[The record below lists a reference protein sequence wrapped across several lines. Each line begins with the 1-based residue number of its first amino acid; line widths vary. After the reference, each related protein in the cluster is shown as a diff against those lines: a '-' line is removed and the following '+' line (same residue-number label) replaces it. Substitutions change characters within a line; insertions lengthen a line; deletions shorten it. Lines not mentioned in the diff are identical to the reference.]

1 LGGPDLAARP
11 LVGNDPQDRG
21 LVNPPAVYTPEIRVA
36 MGGQACAG
44 AAGPS
49 PPPFAARPN
58 LSQSPET
65 EDLMAEPR
73 APRLCVLIDADNVP
87 ASYAEAIFDEI
98 AGMGE
103 ASVRRIYGDWSATR
117 LGAWARKVAA
127 LGMVAD
133 QQFSNTKGKNAS
145 DIGLVIAAMD
155 FLHSGLF
162 DGFVLV
168 SSDSD
173 FTRLAA
179 RIREQGLD
187 VYGIGEKKTPEAFR
201 MACKRFIYVENL
213 DDTPPVQ
220 PTESK
225 QESPTKPGGKEPP
238 QQAIPL
244 IIAAMRAIDPDGEWY
259 SLGQIGQYITQG
271 APDFDTRTYGSA
283 KLSDLVRKISRFEV
297 RSGPGGQLLA
307 RDVS

>member
-1 LGGPDLAARP
+1 M
-11 LVGNDPQDRG
+11 
-21 LVNPPAVYTPEIRVA
+21 T
-36 MGGQACAG
+36 
-44 AAGPS
+44 
-49 PPPFAARPN
+49 
-58 LSQSPET
+58 
-65 EDLMAEPR
+65 EPR

-87 ASYAEAIFDEI
+87 AGYAEAIFEEC
-98 AGMGE
+98 ASLGE

-117 LGAWARKVAA
+117 LGGWAKKVAA
-127 LGMVAD
+127 LGLVAD

-145 DIGLVIAAMD
+145 DIGLVISAMD

-213 DDTPPVQ
+213 GGEVPLREAPARVERTPELAHDVP
-220 PTESK
+220 PET
-225 QESPTKPGGKEPP
+225 PARGGKEIPAK
-238 QQAIPL
+238 AIPM
-244 IIAAMRAIDPDGEWY
+244 IIAAMRAIDPEGEWY
-259 SLGQIGQYITQG
+259 SLGQIGQFITQVS
-271 APDFDTRTYGSA
+271 PDFDTRTYGSA
-283 KLSDLVRKISRFEV
+283 KLSDLIRKISRFEV
-297 RSGPGGQLLA
+297 KPGPGGQLLA
-307 RDVS
+307 RDVA

>member
-1 LGGPDLAARP
+1 MPD
-11 LVGNDPQDRG
+11 
-21 LVNPPAVYTPEIRVA
+21 
-36 MGGQACAG
+36 
-44 AAGPS
+44 
-49 PPPFAARPN
+49 
-58 LSQSPET
+58 
-65 EDLMAEPR
+65 PR

-87 ASYAEAIFDEI
+87 AHYAEAIFEEI
-98 AGMGE
+98 ASLGE
-103 ASVRRIYGDWSATR
+103 ASVRRIYGDWSAQR
-117 LGAWARKVAA
+117 LNKWAEKVAA
-127 LGMVAD
+127 LGLVAD

-213 DDTPPVQ
+213 GPAEPVRAVAAPVIRPDAAPEAPRAAGDKLPPA
-220 PTESK
+220 
-225 QESPTKPGGKEPP
+225 
-238 QQAIPL
+238 QAIPL
-244 IIAAMRAIDPDGEWY
+244 IIAAMRAIDPEGEWY
-259 SLGQIGQYITQG
+259 SLGQIGQFITQ
-271 APDFDTRTYGSA
+271 ANPDFDTRTYGSA
-283 KLSDLVRKISRFEV
+283 KFSDLVRKLPRFEV
-297 RSGPGGQLLA
+297 RQGPGGQLQA
-307 RDVS
+307 RDVT

>member
-1 LGGPDLAARP
+1 
-11 LVGNDPQDRG
+11 
-21 LVNPPAVYTPEIRVA
+21 
-36 MGGQACAG
+36 
-44 AAGPS
+44 
-49 PPPFAARPN
+49 
-58 LSQSPET
+58 
-65 EDLMAEPR
+65 MAEAR
-73 APRLCVLIDADNVP
+73 APRLAVLIDADNVP
-87 ASYAEAIFDEI
+87 ASYAEAIFEEI
-98 AGMGE
+98 AGLGE

-117 LGAWARKVAA
+117 LAAWARRVAA
-127 LGMVAD
+127 LGLVAD

-213 DDTPPVQ
+213 TRIDAAADHDPVEVPRAKAQ
-220 PTESK
+220 PEAA
-225 QESPTKPGGKEPP
+225 EAPLRGGKEPP
-238 QQAIPL
+238 AKAIPL

-259 SLGQIGQYITQG
+259 SLGQIGQYITQ
-271 APDFDTRTYGSA
+271 ASPDFDTRTYGSA

-297 RSGPGGQLLA
+297 KPGPGSQLLA

>member
-1 LGGPDLAARP
+1 
-11 LVGNDPQDRG
+11 
-21 LVNPPAVYTPEIRVA
+21 
-36 MGGQACAG
+36 M
-44 AAGPS
+44 
-49 PPPFAARPN
+49 
-58 LSQSPET
+58 PET
-65 EDLMAEPR
+65 R

-87 ASYAEAIFDEI
+87 AGYAEAIFEEI
-98 AGMGE
+98 AALGE
-103 ASVRRIYGDWSATR
+103 ASVRRIFGDWSAQR
-117 LGAWARKVAA
+117 LGGWARKVAA

-213 DDTPPVQ
+213 ATNEDLREAPRAVEPVAD
-220 PTESK
+220 PAPRTDPAPRSG
-225 QESPTKPGGKEPP
+225 TKEPP
-238 QQAIPL
+238 AKAIPL
-244 IIAAMRAIDPDGEWY
+244 IIAAMRAIDPEGEWY

-271 APDFDTRTYGSA
+271 SPDFDTRTYGSA

-297 RSGPGGQLLA
+297 KPGPGGQLLA
-307 RDVS
+307 RDVA

>member
-1 LGGPDLAARP
+1 MP
-11 LVGNDPQDRG
+11 
-21 LVNPPAVYTPEIRVA
+21 
-36 MGGQACAG
+36 
-44 AAGPS
+44 
-49 PPPFAARPN
+49 
-58 LSQSPET
+58 
-65 EDLMAEPR
+65 EPR

-87 ASYAEAIFDEI
+87 SGYAEAIFEEI
-98 AGMGE
+98 ASLGE
-103 ASVRRIYGDWSATR
+103 ASVRRIYGDWSAQR
-117 LGAWARKVAA
+117 LGGWAKKVAA
-127 LGMVAD
+127 LGLVAD

-213 DDTPPVQ
+213 GTTEDIPDAPPEPAPARGTSRAEPVEATP
-220 PTESK
+220 
-225 QESPTKPGGKEPP
+225 KPGTKEAPAK
-238 QQAIPL
+238 AIPF
-244 IIAAMRAIDPDGEWY
+244 IIAAMRAIDPDAEWY
-259 SLGQIGQYITQG
+259 SLGQVGQFITQG
-271 APDFDTRTYGSA
+271 NPDFDTRTYGSA

-297 RSGPGGQLLA
+297 RPGPGGQLQM
-307 RDVS
+307 RDVA

>member
-1 LGGPDLAARP
+1 MPD
-11 LVGNDPQDRG
+11 
-21 LVNPPAVYTPEIRVA
+21 
-36 MGGQACAG
+36 
-44 AAGPS
+44 
-49 PPPFAARPN
+49 
-58 LSQSPET
+58 
-65 EDLMAEPR
+65 PR

-87 ASYAEAIFDEI
+87 SSYAEAIFEEI
-98 AGMGE
+98 ASLGE
-103 ASVRRIYGDWSATR
+103 ASVRRIYGDWSAQR
-117 LGAWARKVAA
+117 LAGWAKKVAA
-127 LGMVAD
+127 LGLVAD

-213 DDTPPVQ
+213 GAADDAPEPAPARGTARTEQPDTP
-220 PTESK
+220 
-225 QESPTKPGGKEPP
+225 KPGTKEAPAK
-238 QQAIPL
+238 AIPF
-244 IIAAMRAIDPDGEWY
+244 IVAAMRAIDPDAEWY
-259 SLGQIGQYITQG
+259 SLGQVGQFITQG
-271 APDFDTRTYGSA
+271 TPDFDTRTYGSA

-297 RSGPGGQLLA
+297 RPGPGGQLQM
-307 RDVS
+307 RDVA

>member
-1 LGGPDLAARP
+1 MPD
-11 LVGNDPQDRG
+11 
-21 LVNPPAVYTPEIRVA
+21 
-36 MGGQACAG
+36 
-44 AAGPS
+44 
-49 PPPFAARPN
+49 
-58 LSQSPET
+58 
-65 EDLMAEPR
+65 PR

-87 ASYAEAIFDEI
+87 ASYAEAIFEEI
-98 AGMGE
+98 ASLGE
-103 ASVRRIYGDWSATR
+103 ASVRRIYGDWSAMR
-117 LGAWARKVAA
+117 LNAWAKKVAS
-127 LGMVAD
+127 LGLVAD

-145 DIGLVIAAMD
+145 DIGLVISALD

-213 DDTPPVQ
+213 SAAEAVADDVRPR
-220 PTESK
+220 TEAGP
-225 QESPTKPGGKEPP
+225 QEPAPARPAKEAPTK
-238 QQAIPL
+238 AIHL
-244 IIAAMRAIDPDGEWY
+244 IVAAMRAIDPEGEWY

-271 APDFDTRTYGSA
+271 NPDFDTRTYGSA
-283 KLSDLVRKISRFEV
+283 KLSDLIKKLSSRFET
-297 RSGPGGQLLA
+297 RPGPGGQLQV
-307 RDVS
+307 RDVA

>member
-1 LGGPDLAARP
+1 MP
-11 LVGNDPQDRG
+11 
-21 LVNPPAVYTPEIRVA
+21 
-36 MGGQACAG
+36 
-44 AAGPS
+44 
-49 PPPFAARPN
+49 
-58 LSQSPET
+58 
-65 EDLMAEPR
+65 EPR

-87 ASYAEAIFDEI
+87 AGYAEALFEEI
-98 AGMGE
+98 ATLGE
-103 ASVRRIYGDWSATR
+103 ASVRRIYGDWSAQR
-117 LGAWARKVAA
+117 LNKWAEKVAA
-127 LGMVAD
+127 LGLVAD

-213 DDTPPVQ
+213 GPSEPARALTPLATPE
-220 PTESK
+220 PAR
-225 QESPTKPGGKEPP
+225 PAAGGKEPP
-238 QQAIPL
+238 TGAIPL
-244 IIAAMRAIDPDGEWY
+244 IVAAMRAIDPEGEWY
-259 SLGQIGQYITQG
+259 SLGQIGQFITQ
-271 APDFDTRTYGSA
+271 ANPDFDARTYGA
-283 KLSDLVRKISRFEV
+283 PKLSDLMRKLPRFEV
-297 RSGPGGQLLA
+297 QQGPGGQLQA
-307 RDVS
+307 RDVT

>member
-1 LGGPDLAARP
+1 M
-11 LVGNDPQDRG
+11 QQ
-21 LVNPPAVYTPEIRVA
+21 T
-36 MGGQACAG
+36 
-44 AAGPS
+44 
-49 PPPFAARPN
+49 
-58 LSQSPET
+58 
-65 EDLMAEPR
+65 R

-87 ASYAEAIFDEI
+87 ASYAEAIFEEV
-98 AGMGE
+98 ASLGE
-103 ASVRRIYGDWSATR
+103 ASVRRIYGDWSALR
-117 LGAWARKVAA
+117 LGAWAKKVAA
-127 LGMVAD
+127 LGLVAD

-155 FLHSGLF
+155 FLHSDLF

-179 RIREQGLD
+179 RVREQGLD

-213 DDTPPVQ
+213 AAGEEPAARAAPKMGSAEPQ
-220 PTESK
+220 PAPE
-225 QESPTKPGGKEPP
+225 PRGAKEAPAK
-238 QQAIPL
+238 AIPL
-244 IIAAMRAIDPDGEWY
+244 IIQAMRAIDPEGEWY

-297 RSGPGGQLLA
+297 KSGPGGQLLA
-307 RDVS
+307 RDVA

>member
-1 LGGPDLAARP
+1 MPDP
-11 LVGNDPQDRG
+11 
-21 LVNPPAVYTPEIRVA
+21 T
-36 MGGQACAG
+36 
-44 AAGPS
+44 
-49 PPPFAARPN
+49 
-58 LSQSPET
+58 T
-65 EDLMAEPR
+65 R

-87 ASYAEAIFDEI
+87 ATYAEAIFEEI
-98 AGMGE
+98 AALGE
-103 ASVRRIYGDWSATR
+103 ASVRRIYGDWSAQR

-213 DDTPPVQ
+213 QARDDRAEIVRPAEPV
-220 PTESK
+220 PETVR
-225 QESPTKPGGKEPP
+225 PGVKEPP
-238 QQAIPL
+238 AKAIPL

-259 SLGQIGQYITQG
+259 SLGQIGQFITQ
-271 APDFDTRTYGSA
+271 ANPDFDTRTYGTP

-297 RSGPGGQLLA
+297 KPGPGGQLLA
-307 RDVS
+307 RDVA

>member
-1 LGGPDLAARP
+1 MSDPRP
-11 LVGNDPQDRG
+11 GSG
-21 LVNPPAVYTPEIRVA
+21 
-36 MGGQACAG
+36 
-44 AAGPS
+44 
-49 PPPFAARPN
+49 
-58 LSQSPET
+58 
-65 EDLMAEPR
+65 R

-87 ASYAEAIFDEI
+87 ATYAEAIFEEI
-98 AGMGE
+98 AALGE

-117 LGAWARKVAA
+117 LNVWARKVAA
-127 LGMVAD
+127 LGLVAD

-179 RIREQGLD
+179 RVREQGLD

-201 MACKRFIYVENL
+201 MACKRFIYVEHL
-213 DDTPPVQ
+213 GITEEPRSAAKPDTAEPVQ
-220 PTESK
+220 K
-225 QESPTKPGGKEPP
+225 VGGKEAPSV
-238 QQAIPL
+238 AIPL
-244 IIAAMRAIDPDGEWY
+244 IIAAMRAIDPEGEWY
-259 SLGQIGQYITQG
+259 SLGQVGQYITQ
-271 APDFDTRTYGSA
+271 ANPDFDTRTYGSA

-297 RSGPGGQLLA
+297 KPGPGGQLLA
-307 RDVS
+307 RDVA

>member
-1 LGGPDLAARP
+1 MP
-11 LVGNDPQDRG
+11 
-21 LVNPPAVYTPEIRVA
+21 
-36 MGGQACAG
+36 
-44 AAGPS
+44 
-49 PPPFAARPN
+49 
-58 LSQSPET
+58 
-65 EDLMAEPR
+65 EPR

-87 ASYAEAIFDEI
+87 SGYAEAIFEEI
-98 AGMGE
+98 AALGE
-103 ASVRRIYGDWSATR
+103 ASVRRIYGDWSAQR
-117 LGAWARKVAA
+117 LAGWAKKVAA
-127 LGMVAD
+127 LGLVAD

-213 DDTPPVQ
+213 GTAEETPEPAPTRGAPKAEQPDTP
-220 PTESK
+220 
-225 QESPTKPGGKEPP
+225 KPGTKEAPAK
-238 QQAIPL
+238 AIPF

-259 SLGQIGQYITQG
+259 SLGQVGQYITQG
-271 APDFDTRTYGSA
+271 NPDFDTRTYGSA

-297 RSGPGGQLLA
+297 RPGPGGQLQM
-307 RDVS
+307 RDVA

>member
-1 LGGPDLAARP
+1 M
-11 LVGNDPQDRG
+11 
-21 LVNPPAVYTPEIRVA
+21 PEA
-36 MGGQACAG
+36 
-44 AAGPS
+44 
-49 PPPFAARPN
+49 
-58 LSQSPET
+58 
-65 EDLMAEPR
+65 R
-73 APRLCVLIDADNVP
+73 APRLAVLIDADNVP
-87 ASYAEAIFDEI
+87 AGYAEAIFDEI
-98 AGMGE
+98 ASLGE

-117 LGAWARKVAA
+117 LAAWARKVAA
-127 LGMVAD
+127 LGLVAD

-213 DDTPPVQ
+213 GSDAEEAPKPVPDALTAPEPRPP
-220 PTESK
+220 PCAAAK
-225 QESPTKPGGKEPP
+225 RPRPRRSP
-238 QQAIPL
+238 
-244 IIAAMRAIDPDGEWY
+244 
-259 SLGQIGQYITQG
+259 
-271 APDFDTRTYGSA
+271 
-283 KLSDLVRKISRFEV
+283 
-297 RSGPGGQLLA
+297 
-307 RDVS
+307 

>member
-1 LGGPDLAARP
+1 M
-11 LVGNDPQDRG
+11 QD
-21 LVNPPAVYTPEIRVA
+21 
-36 MGGQACAG
+36 
-44 AAGPS
+44 S
-49 PPPFAARPN
+49 
-58 LSQSPET
+58 
-65 EDLMAEPR
+65 R
-73 APRLCVLIDADNVP
+73 APRLAVLIDADNVP
-87 ASYAEAIFDEI
+87 ASYAEAIFEEI
-98 AGMGE
+98 AGLGE
-103 ASVRRIYGDWSATR
+103 ASVRRIYGDWSAQR
-117 LGAWARKVAA
+117 LGGWARKVAA
-127 LGMVAD
+127 LGLVAD

-145 DIGLVIAAMD
+145 DIGLVIAAID

-213 DDTPPVQ
+213 GSDEPNEERPAPPKPERGMMPDL
-220 PTESK
+220 PTEAPDPVPARGAK
-225 QESPTKPGGKEPP
+225 EAPTK
-238 QQAIPL
+238 AIPL
-244 IIAAMRAIDPDGEWY
+244 IIAAMRAIDPEGEWY

-271 APDFDTRTYGSA
+271 APDFDVRTYGSA

-297 RSGPGGQLLA
+297 KPGPGGQLLA
-307 RDVS
+307 RDVA

>member
-1 LGGPDLAARP
+1 MPD
-11 LVGNDPQDRG
+11 
-21 LVNPPAVYTPEIRVA
+21 
-36 MGGQACAG
+36 
-44 AAGPS
+44 
-49 PPPFAARPN
+49 
-58 LSQSPET
+58 
-65 EDLMAEPR
+65 PR

-87 ASYAEAIFDEI
+87 AGYAEAIFEEI
-98 AGMGE
+98 AALGE
-103 ASVRRIYGDWSATR
+103 ASVRRIYGDWSAQR
-117 LGAWARKVAA
+117 LGGWAKKIAGY
-127 LGMVAD
+127 GMVPD

-187 VYGIGEKKTPEAFR
+187 VYGIGEMKTPEAFR

-213 DDTPPVQ
+213 NPRDDTRDLPRPPVSGVVSSA
-220 PTESK
+220 PPPPVAADTP
-225 QESPTKPGGKEPP
+225 SPRPMKEPP
-238 QQAIPL
+238 QKAIPL

-259 SLGQIGQYITQG
+259 TLGQVGQFITQ
-271 APDFDTRTYGSA
+271 ANPDFDTRTYGA
-283 KLSDLVRKISRFEV
+283 PKLSDLVAKISRFEV
-297 RSGPGGQLLA
+297 RKRGSLLEM
-307 RDVS
+307 RDVA